1 MLEYT
6 TVDLSNSESDDLKD
20 AVPSPAVTILET
32 DSPEHGSFTLSPVP
46 RGYGVT
52 IGNSMRRILFSSLPG
67 TAVTSV
73 KINGVLH
80 EYSTI
85 PHVKEE
91 VSDILLNLKLVRI
104 KSSVE
109 RSGKLRLECQG
120 RRTITAADIIPNPDF
135 EIMNPDLHIATLDSD
150 AADLSLELNVGHG
163 VGYKKNNAANDGA
176 SLGVLPIDSLFS
188 PIIKVNYNVE
198 TVRIG
203 DQTDLESLTIDLWT
217 NLTMEPLEAI
227 RKAADILVQHFF
239 LFANANKFT
248 EQERAGLITSTDSVS
263 AQHYNITIEE
273 LNLSARTLNC
283 LKRTGL
289 DKVGDVLEYPEDE
302 LLKIRN
308 FGKKSLNELHD
319 KFESLGITNQEDVD
333 DSESEDIADE
343 EDTGEA

>member
-6 TVDLSNSESDDLKD
+6 TVDLLDPESDELKD
-20 AVPSPAVTILET
+20 VVPSPAVTILET
-32 DSPEHGSFTLSPVP
+32 DSPEHGRFALSPVP

-52 IGNSMRRILFSSLPG
+52 IGNSIRRILFSSLPG

-73 KINGVLH
+73 KINGALH
-80 EYSTI
+80 EYTTI

-91 VSDILLNLKLVRI
+91 VSDILLNLKLIRI

-109 RSGKLRLECQG
+109 RSGKLRLEGQG
-120 RRTITAADIIPNPDF
+120 RRIITAADIIPNPDF
-135 EIMNPDLHIATLDSD
+135 EIMNQDLHIATLDSD
-150 AADLSLELNVGHG
+150 DAELYLELNVGHG
-163 VGYKKNNAANDGA
+163 VGYKSNNAANDGT
-176 SLGVLPIDSLFS
+176 SLGVLPVDSLFS
-188 PIIKVNYNVE
+188 PVLKVDYNVE

-227 RKAADILVQHFF
+227 RQAADILVQHFF

-248 EQERAGLITSTDSVS
+248 EQERTGLITSTDSVS
-263 AQHYNITIEE
+263 AEHYNITIEE

-289 DKVGDVLEYPEDE
+289 DKVGDVLQYPEDD

-308 FGKKSLNELHD
+308 FGKKSLNE
-319 KFESLGITNQEDVD
+319 
-333 DSESEDIADE
+333 
-343 EDTGEA
+343 